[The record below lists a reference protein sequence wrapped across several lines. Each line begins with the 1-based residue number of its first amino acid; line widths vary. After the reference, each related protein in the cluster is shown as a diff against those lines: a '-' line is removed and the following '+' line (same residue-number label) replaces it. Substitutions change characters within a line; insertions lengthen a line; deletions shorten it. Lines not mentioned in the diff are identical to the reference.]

1 MESKNL
7 ICLKMQGNWIRDL
20 AVAITNGL
28 TVLIEEVNDVID
40 PGLDT
45 VLLKSFYVLEGQMKI
60 KFGDSDI
67 FYDKNFTL
75 YLATERPN
83 PDYLPEIFI
92 KVNVINFTSTFEG
105 LEDQMLADVVMSEQP
120 KVERQR
126 DENVLNL
133 AIFKQRI

>member
-45 VLLKSFYVLEGQMKI
+45 VLLKSFYVLEG
-60 KFGDSDI
+60 
-67 FYDKNFTL
+67 
-75 YLATERPN
+75 
-83 PDYLPEIFI
+83 
-92 KVNVINFTSTFEG
+92 
-105 LEDQMLADVVMSEQP
+105 
-120 KVERQR
+120 
-126 DENVLNL
+126 
-133 AIFKQRI
+133 